1 MARRITCQRI
11 KGKKKCKFL
20 RQTIYIGIEDSKT
33 NKTEKNYLNSIMQ
46 KERINIKVVRSHY
59 TDPVNIVNAVVKQGI
74 NNNDSFGFCIID
86 GDLDKSKNI
95 QIKEALRIATANN
108 IKIIL
113 STPCIE
119 YWFLLHYCYTTASVT
134 NKEVIS
140 HLKRYFPSYDKNI
153 DDFEE
158 INAKL
163 CVAIKNAKMVEQEHL
178 KGNNNL
184 YDITTNPYT
193 MVYQLF
199 EFIEGKK

>member
-108 IKIIL
+108 IKILL
-113 STPCIE
+113 STPC
-119 YWFLLHYCYTTASVT
+119 
-134 NKEVIS
+134 
-140 HLKRYFPSYDKNI
+140 
-153 DDFEE
+153 
-158 INAKL
+158 
-163 CVAIKNAKMVEQEHL
+163 
-178 KGNNNL
+178 
-184 YDITTNPYT
+184 
-193 MVYQLF
+193 
-199 EFIEGKK
+199 